1 MQSLQDY
8 NKIGTIRLSTIVTT
22 SYVPATTIDN
32 KQAAFEADV
41 PRYNQLV
48 LFINVTLGSLTSAQ
62 VKIEASP
69 DGGTTWFQE
78 TLKTQS
84 GNTSTDTL
92 LEHSYGA
99 SGNYLLTIPIKYEML
114 RVSVKG
120 TGTVTSSLVQVDA
133 ALGTV

>member
-1 MQSLQDY
+1 MDFQNY
-8 NKIGTIRLSTIVTT
+8 NKIGTLRPATILTT
-22 SYVPATTIDN
+22 SYVPVAVIDN
-32 KQAAFEADV
+32 KQLSFEADV

-48 LFINVTLGSLTSAQ
+48 LFVKNLIGSLTDIR

-69 DGGTTWFQE
+69 DGGTTWYQE
-78 TLKTQS
+78 TLKTQA

-92 LEHSYGA
+92 LEHVYA
-99 SGNYLLTIPIKYEML
+99 TDGNYLLTIPIKYEML

-120 TGTVTSSLVQVDA
+120 TGTVTGSSSQIDC